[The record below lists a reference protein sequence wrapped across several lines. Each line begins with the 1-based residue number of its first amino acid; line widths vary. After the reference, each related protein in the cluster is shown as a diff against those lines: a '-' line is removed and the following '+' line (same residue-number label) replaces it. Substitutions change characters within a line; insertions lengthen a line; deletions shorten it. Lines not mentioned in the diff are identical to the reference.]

1 MPSTAQP
8 RASELDRNGRVGLS
22 SPGRQVASR
31 PLKLTLAGLAGVV
44 LAVPVVVAASDR
56 AGGGLKELQA
66 LHGRAL
72 DGSRGVAVSPDGK
85 NVYVTA
91 AGPAGGVAVFARD
104 DAGKLSQLSGPAGC
118 VTESGSGGKCTKARG
133 VQGASSLAVSPDG
146 KSVYVVSFNF
156 AILSRNPKTGA
167 LTQLGGAQGCL
178 GAVAGCGKA
187 HGVVAGFVG
196 SVTVSPDGK
205 SVYVGSHRV
214 GANANQEQRDD
225 GAVAVF
231 ARSGSG
237 ALKQLSGTKGCI
249 SNGGFDGCDSA
260 SLLGTVGSLAVSP
273 DGKNVY
279 VGSETNSEDFPAPSA
294 VLTYKR
300 AGDGSLAPDGCIAR
314 TKRQGCSV
322 YEAIFTP
329 TSIAVSADGKN
340 VYVTALQTHS
350 VTFLSRGSGGELK
363 PINCIG
369 FSFAGCKENH
379 NLFGPTSLAV
389 TADGKNAYVTWE
401 GGGPSAVSAFD
412 RESGGAL
419 AFLPGKEACVGER
432 PLSGTC
438 TVGKG
443 LEGAVAVA
451 TSPDGKNVYVA
462 ATRTSTLTAFARS

>member
-1 MPSTAQP
+1 MKA
-8 RASELDRNGRVGLS
+8 
-22 SPGRQVASR
+22 
-31 PLKLTLAGLAGVV
+31 TLAGLAGVV
-44 LAVPVVVAASDR
+44 LALPVVVAAADR
-56 AGGGLKELQA
+56 AGGGLKQLQA

-85 NVYVTA
+85 NVYVAA

-104 DAGKLSQLSGPAGC
+104 GSGKLSQLSGTAGC
-118 VTESGSGGKCTKARG
+118 VTESGSRGKCTKARG
-133 VQGASSLAVSPDG
+133 VQGASSLVVSPDG

-178 GAVAGCGKA
+178 GSPAGCGKA
-187 HGVVAGFVG
+187 RGFVAGTVG
-196 SVTVSPDGK
+196 SVAVSPDGK
-205 SVYVGSHRV
+205 TVYVGSHRV

-231 ARSGSG
+231 ARSENG
-237 ALKQLSGTKGCI
+237 ALKQLAGTKGCV
-249 SNGGFDGCDSA
+249 SSGGFDGCDSA
-260 SLLGTVGSLAVSP
+260 ALLGTTGSLAVSP

-279 VGSETNSEDFPAPSA
+279 IGSETNSEDFPAPSA
-294 VLTYKR
+294 VLAYKR
-300 AGDGSLAPDGCIAR
+300 AGDGSLALAGCVAR
-314 TKRQGCSV
+314 TKRQGCTV

-340 VYVTALQTHS
+340 VYAAALQTHS
-350 VTFLSRGSGGELK
+350 VTFFTRGGDGELT
-363 PINCIG
+363 PISCIG

-379 NLFGPTSLAV
+379 NLFGPTSVAV
-389 TADGKNAYVTWE
+389 TPDGKNAYVTWE

-412 RESGGAL
+412 RQSGGAL

-443 LEGAVAVA
+443 LEGAVSLAV
-451 TSPDGKNVYVA
+451 SPDGKNVYVA
-462 ATRTSTLTAFARS
+462 ATRTSTLTAYSRS